1 MTEDVSTIVVDDGL
15 IDSVANWLMDQ
26 ALGDAS
32 VENLMEGCCNRLRAT
47 GIPLWRAQIA
57 FRTLHPLFASMTL
70 TWHRD
75 EGVATVGNLHGVAG
89 QSDDWFRS
97 PYHHMLESGIPF
109 LRRRLT
115 GEEALVDFPILE
127 GFKDRGATDYLS
139 YAVRFGDLEPDEHI
153 GNNGLIGSWATDR
166 ASGFSPRDVHSLLR
180 IQQRLAVACKVTI
193 NDQTARTIL
202 TTYLGPD
209 AGKKVIDGQIKRG
222 DGQTIHAVIW
232 YSDLR
237 SSTKMAASMPV
248 EDFLDLLNAYF
259 ECTAGAVLAHG
270 GEVLRFIGDAVLAI
284 FPFGDGKKRDC
295 CEAALAAAH
304 EAERRKDETN
314 AERSGKGQE
323 TFEFGLALH
332 VGDVMFGNIGVPER
346 LEFSVIGPAANEVAR
361 LEDMTKTLDRR
372 ILVSG
377 EFAGQLPLGWDSL
390 GEHQLRNVDSPMEI
404 FAPPKP

>member
-1 MTEDVSTIVVDDGL
+1 
-15 IDSVANWLMDQ
+15 
-26 ALGDAS
+26 
-32 VENLMEGCCNRLRAT
+32 
-47 GIPLWRAQIA
+47 
-57 FRTLHPLFASMTL
+57 
-70 TWHRD
+70 
-75 EGVATVGNLHGVAG
+75 
-89 QSDDWFRS
+89 
-97 PYHHMLESGIPF
+97 MLDSGIPF

-115 GEEALVDFPILE
+115 GADALVDFPILE
-127 GFKDRGATDYLS
+127 ELRDRDATDYLS
-139 YAVRFGDLEPDEHI
+139 YAVRFGDLEPDEQDV
-153 GNNGLIGSWATDR
+153 NSGLLGSWATDR
-166 ASGFSPRDVHSLLR
+166 ASGFSGRDIQSLLR

-209 AGKKVIDGQIKRG
+209 AGEKVMNGQIKRG

-237 SSTKMAASMPV
+237 NSTKLAASMPA

-284 FPFGDGKKRDC
+284 FPFGDGNKRDC

-304 EAERRKDETN
+304 EADRRNDETN
-314 AERSGKGQE
+314 EERSGTGQE
-323 TFEFGLALH
+323 TFDFGLALH

-361 LEDMTKTLDRR
+361 LEDMTKTLNRR
-372 ILVSG
+372 ILMSK
-377 EFAGQLPLGWDSL
+377 EFTSELPLDWDSL
-390 GEHQLRNVDSPMEI
+390 GEHELRNVDSPMEI
-404 FAPPKP
+404 FALPKP

>member
-1 MTEDVSTIVVDDGL
+1 MTEDVISNVVDDDL
-15 IDSVANWLMDQ
+15 IDSVADWLMDR

-47 GIPLWRAQIA
+47 GIPLWRAQIG

-70 TWHRD
+70 TWLRD
-75 EGVATVGNLHGVAG
+75 EGVATVGNLHGTTG
-89 QSDDWFRS
+89 QSDTWFQS
-97 PYHHMLESGIPF
+97 PYYHMLESGIPF

-115 GEEALVDFPILE
+115 GEEALVDFPLLE
-127 GFKDRGATDYLS
+127 EFKDRGATDYLS
-139 YAVRFGDLEPDEHI
+139 YAVRFGDLESDEQK
-153 GNNGLIGSWATDR
+153 GNSGLLGSWATDR
-166 ASGFSPRDVHSLLR
+166 PAGFSDRDVHSLLR

-237 SSTKMAASMPV
+237 NSTKMTASMPA

-284 FPFGDGKKRDC
+284 FPIGDGDKREC
-295 CEAALAAAH
+295 CEAALAAAY
-304 EAERRKDETN
+304 EAERRKDEATQ
-314 AERSGKGQE
+314 ERSGKGQA
-323 TFEFGLALH
+323 TFDFGLALH

-361 LEDMTKTLDRR
+361 LEDMTKTLGRR
-372 ILVSG
+372 ILASG
-377 EFAGQLPLGWDSL
+377 EFVGLQAPEWDSL
-390 GEHQLRNVDSPMEI
+390 GEHQLAGVESPMEI
-404 FAPPKP
+404 FTPPKP

>member
-1 MTEDVSTIVVDDGL
+1 MKEDVSTNVVDDGL

-26 ALGDAS
+26 ALGNAS
-32 VENLMEGCCNRLRAT
+32 VENLMEGCCKRLRAT
-47 GIPLWRAQIA
+47 GIPLWRAQIG
-57 FRTLHPLFASMTL
+57 FRTLHPLFAAMTL
-70 TWHRD
+70 TWLRD
-75 EGVATVGNLHGVAG
+75 EGVATVGTLHDTAG
-89 QSDDWFRS
+89 KSDEWLNS
-97 PYHHMLESGIPF
+97 PYVHMLESGIPF

-115 GEEALVDFPILE
+115 GAEALVDFPILE
-127 GFKDRGATDYLS
+127 EFKDRGATDYLS
-139 YAVRFGDLEPDEHI
+139 YSVRFGDLEPDGQG

-166 ASGFSPRDVHSLLR
+166 ASGFSDRDVHSLLR

-209 AGKKVIDGQIKRG
+209 AGKKVMNGQIKRG
-222 DGQTIHAVIW
+222 DGETIHAVIW

-237 SSTKMAASMPV
+237 NSTKMAASMPA
-248 EDFLDLLNAYF
+248 EEFLELLNAYF

-284 FPFGDGKKRDC
+284 FPFGDGNKRDC

-304 EAERRKDETN
+304 EAERRMDETN
-314 AERSGKGQE
+314 RERSGKGRAA
-323 TFEFGLALH
+323 FDFGLALH
-332 VGDVMFGNIGVPER
+332 VGDVMYGNIGVPER

-361 LEDMTKTLDRR
+361 LEDMTKTLGRR
-372 ILVSG
+372 LLMSG
-377 EFAGQLPLGWDSL
+377 DFTGELPLDWDSL
-390 GEHQLRNVDSPMEI
+390 GEHQLRDVDRPMEI

>member
-1 MTEDVSTIVVDDGL
+1 MTKDASTNVVDDDL
-15 IDSVANWLMDQ
+15 IDSVADWLMDR

-32 VENLMEGCCNRLRAT
+32 VENLIEGCCKRLRAT
-47 GIPLWRAQIA
+47 GIPLWRAQIG

-70 TWHRD
+70 NWLRD
-75 EGVATVGNLHGVAG
+75 EGVATVGNLHGTTG
-89 QSDDWFRS
+89 QSDTWFQS
-97 PYHHMLESGIPF
+97 PYYHMLESGIPF

-115 GEEALVDFPILE
+115 GEEALVDFPLLE
-127 GFKDRGATDYLS
+127 EFKDRGATDYLS
-139 YAVRFGDLEPDEHI
+139 YMVRFAGQESDEQN
-153 GNNGLIGSWATDR
+153 GNSGLLGSWATDR
-166 ASGFSPRDVHSLLR
+166 ASGFSDKDVHSLLR

-209 AGKKVIDGQIKRG
+209 AGKKVMDGQIKRG

-237 SSTKMAASMPV
+237 NSTKMAASMPA

-284 FPFGDGKKRDC
+284 FPFGDGNTRNC
-295 CEAALAAAH
+295 GEAALAAAH

-314 AERSGKGQE
+314 AERSGKGQA
-323 TFEFGLALH
+323 TFDFGLALH

-361 LEDMTKTLDRR
+361 LEDMTKTLGRR
-372 ILVSG
+372 ILMSG
-377 EFAGQLPLGWDSL
+377 EFTVELPLDWDSL

-404 FAPPKP
+404 VAPPKS